1 MFSSSYYPF
10 LFLPIIA
17 FLINSFT
24 LPAAAALSHP
34 PSTAVCN
41 TTCGGTNL
49 QYPFGF
55 SPGCHVIL
63 TCSPDGHISIG
74 GFPVSS
80 VDNSTI
86 KINIQPSCHRPIADL
101 KSLFAPN
108 YAPKSTNA
116 ILLHSC
122 ANVSTCSIP
131 TIDVQ
136 THFEPVNCSTVAAA
150 DGGSLSCFSDMVT
163 WNGLFNYR
171 NMTEH
176 THCDYFMSSI
186 SVVYSVADNHNSGV
200 SLEVQ
205 MMELEWWMDGGN
217 CRSCSVDAD
226 CQLVNTTRRRREG
239 HRCSCRKGF
248 SGDGYRDGSGC
259 RKERRLEEAKGIDIT
274 IYQYK
279 EIARA
284 TNSFSDT
291 QRLGTGAYGTVYSG
305 KLHTNSFVAIKRIK
319 NRDTESIDQVIN
331 EIKLISSVRHP
342 NLVRLLGCSIE
353 HGEQILVY
361 EFMPNGTLSQHLH
374 GERGEGLTWPVRL
387 GIVTETAQA
396 VAHLHSAID
405 PPIFHRDIKSS
416 NILLDFNYNSKLAD
430 FGLSRLG
437 MPEISHIS
445 TAPQGTPGY
454 LDPQYHQ
461 NFHLSDKSDVYS
473 FGVVLVEIITGRK
486 AVDFSRLP
494 SEINLANLAAD
505 RIGKGRLDEIMDP
518 NLNLDSN
525 SDDWTIPS
533 IHRVAEIAFRCLAFE
548 RELRPSMMEI
558 AAELEG
564 IKKDQWGETS
574 SLVNG
579 GEGGRLSEVSQC
591 RSSSSTNNSE
601 RPLSLNFEKAELQNR
616 CNGLKSAD
624 ISVKNYSPVSVRDP
638 WLSEQSSSGSNSFQN
653 NGEGS
658 RNSII

>member
-1 MFSSSYYPF
+1 
-10 LFLPIIA
+10 
-17 FLINSFT
+17 
-24 LPAAAALSHP
+24 
-34 PSTAVCN
+34 
-41 TTCGGTNL
+41 
-49 QYPFGF
+49 
-55 SPGCHVIL
+55 
-63 TCSPDGHISIG
+63 
-74 GFPVSS
+74 
-80 VDNSTI
+80 
-86 KINIQPSCHRPIADL
+86 
-101 KSLFAPN
+101 
-108 YAPKSTNA
+108 
-116 ILLHSC
+116 
-122 ANVSTCSIP
+122 
-131 TIDVQ
+131 
-136 THFEPVNCSTVAAA
+136 
-150 DGGSLSCFSDMVT
+150 
-163 WNGLFNYR
+163 
-171 NMTEH
+171 
-176 THCDYFMSSI
+176 
-186 SVVYSVADNHNSGV
+186 
-200 SLEVQ
+200 
-205 MMELEWWMDGGN
+205 
-217 CRSCSVDAD
+217 
-226 CQLVNTTRRRREG
+226 
-239 HRCSCRKGF
+239 
-248 SGDGYRDGSGC
+248 
-259 RKERRLEEAKGIDIT
+259 RLEEAKGIDIT

-374 GERGEGLTWPVRL
+374 V
-387 GIVTETAQA
+387 
-396 VAHLHSAID
+396 
-405 PPIFHRDIKSS
+405 
-416 NILLDFNYNSKLAD
+416 
-430 FGLSRLG
+430 
-437 MPEISHIS
+437 PEISHIS